1 MDEIDKYIKKIVT
14 KKIEEPPSFEK
25 AIREALYSEKFY
37 KRMRKRKIIK
47 TISTACAT
55 IVLTSGVAVGGFI
68 AYEKVWKE
76 PKQYTYEELKN
87 TIAQSEVPEEEKANL
102 ISEEDAKNKAL
113 EIVNNLGYENQEITK
128 IELQQNMEEYL
139 NEVFYE
145 INMIEK
151 NYNINIKINAL
162 NGELKSLENTGI
174 LENEENNTEISKE
187 QAEQITSSIYNKI
200 GINENEYKL
209 SYCNKEKIAYNGKS
223 KEVWNVESNKEYHGI
238 INPYEGLKV
247 NFIINS
253 EEVKI
258 SSIVKIQ
265 DGAYEDNPEVIT
277 EQEAKN
283 IAIEKEKE
291 FTHNEILEVKAI
303 KGIEKINNFI
313 IELENNIINMNEKN
327 TNGNNHLY
335 FNKLNQRNVW
345 LVELRHKEEN
355 INITPEQRILNKDK
369 IFYIDITTGEII
381 GGRYAEK
388 SQPN

>member
-102 ISEEDAKNKAL
+102 ISEDDAKNKAL

-209 SYCNKEKIAYNGKS
+209 SYCNKEKIAYNGKN

-327 TNGNNHLY
+327 TNENNHLY

-345 LVELRHKEEN
+345 LVELRQKEEN